1 MADYNTR
8 QDSLDKKAAALHAEY
23 NTLLEE
29 IQKSG
34 KHYSDFR
41 RLKQT
46 IFALGKIAKRN
57 GIQPE
62 KAAKSTT
69 PPKDLFLRSQ
79 TPDSR
84 SVASPSAPPP
94 DLFSRG
100 KKRESQPTTVSNTP
114 PPDLFN
120 RKGRVSDPQ
129 APIPSPKAKA
139 KADPKRKVLAT
150 SQEKEV
156 D

>member
-46 IFALGKIAKRN
+46 VFALGKIAKRN

-69 PPKDLFLRSQ
+69 PPKELFLRGQ
-79 TPDSR
+79 TPAGR
-84 SVASPSAPPP
+84 SVASPSAPP
-94 DLFSRG
+94 DLFNRG
-100 KKRESQPTTVSNTP
+100 KKRDPQPKTTVSNTP

-120 RKGRVSDPQ
+120 RKGRVSDPH
-129 APIPSPKAKA
+129 PTIPSPKAKA

-150 SQEKEV
+150 SEEKEV